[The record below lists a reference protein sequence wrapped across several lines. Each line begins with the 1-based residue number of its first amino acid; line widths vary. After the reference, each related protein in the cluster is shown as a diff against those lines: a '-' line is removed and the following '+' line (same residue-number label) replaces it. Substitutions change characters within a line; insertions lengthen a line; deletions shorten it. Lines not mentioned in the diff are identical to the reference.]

1 MKMIRCASGP
11 FAERPVFTP
20 EDIDSIC
27 TKELDD
33 AGLYP
38 DDPEPIRIERFV
50 EKRFGITVTYESTPA
65 GVLGYTRFGPK
76 GVEAVIVS
84 SLLEEVDT
92 DSSRRRANSTLAH
105 EAGHGILHGYLFGLI
120 GKDDVF
126 SVLNEETGSSKPQI
140 LCRDGA
146 SSWWEV
152 QANMTIGSLL
162 LPHALVMQ
170 SIKPLLVM
178 GGSDG
183 GGVLDSAARASAI
196 RQLSSTFDV
205 NPVVAKFRLEQM
217 FPC

>member
-1 MKMIRCASGP
+1 MRMIRCTSGP
-11 FAERPVFTP
+11 FAERPAFTP

-38 DDPEPIRIERFV
+38 DIPEPIRIERFV

-76 GVEAVIVS
+76 GVEAVIIS

-105 EAGHGILHGYLFGLI
+105 EAGHGFLHGYLFGLI

-126 SVLNEETGSSKPQI
+126 SVLSEETGSSKPQI

-146 SSWWEV
+146 NSWWEV

-162 LPHALVMQ
+162 LPHSLVMQ
-170 SIKPLLVM
+170 SVKPLLVIRGS
-178 GGSDG
+178 GGD
-183 GGVLDSAARASAI
+183 GVLESGARDSAI

-205 NPVVAKFRLEQM
+205 NPVVAKIRLEQM